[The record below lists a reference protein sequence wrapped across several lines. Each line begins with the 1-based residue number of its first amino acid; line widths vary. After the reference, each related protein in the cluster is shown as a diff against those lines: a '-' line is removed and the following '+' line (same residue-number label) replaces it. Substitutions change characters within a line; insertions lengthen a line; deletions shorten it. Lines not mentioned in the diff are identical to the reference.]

1 MESDIFSQIIEVLG
15 TEFIERKNQIFYY
28 LKDLSRV
35 KRFRALIMFTSNSD
49 KESKC
54 YYTKLKII

>member
-15 TEFIERKNQIFYY
+15 TEFVGRKNQIFYY

-49 KESKC
+49 KESKRYC
-54 YYTKLKII
+54 YKI

>member
-15 TEFIERKNQIFYY
+15 TEFVGRKNPIFDY

-49 KESKC
+49 KESKRYC
-54 YYTKLKII
+54 TKFKII

>member
-15 TEFIERKNQIFYY
+15 TEFIGRKNQIFYY

-54 YYTKLKII
+54 YTS